1 MIKKI
6 KLDKIHANL
15 NNPYKFKDDEM
26 EVLMDS
32 IKEYGIIQP
41 LLVRKEENDTYEI
54 ISGHRRFL
62 AATRLE
68 LKDVPVD
75 VLEIS
80 KDEADILL
88 VDSNL
93 HRENI
98 SISEKAFAYKLKFEA
113 LKNQGKRTDLTS
125 SQVGTKL
132 RTDEEMA
139 KAVGESRN
147 QIQRYIRLTNLF
159 PELLQLVDD
168 GKIAFTVAVELSYLS
183 KDEQTQL
190 YETIQSEDCTP
201 SLSQAQQMKKLSQT
215 EDLDADKIFEIMT
228 QPKANQKETFKVPLD
243 KVKEIYPRIQTVKDA
258 EDFISKA
265 CQYYARY
272 LMRQR
277 DRGDR

>member
-1 MIKKI
+1 MSKKV
-6 KLDKIHANL
+6 KLEKIHTNE
-15 NNPYKFKDDEM
+15 NNPYKFRDDEM
-26 EVLMDS
+26 EALMES

-62 AATRLE
+62 AATKLE

-80 KDEADILL
+80 KDEANILL

-125 SQVGTKL
+125 VQVAPKLATEQIADDAGTSKD
-132 RTDEEMA
+132 TI
-139 KAVGESRN
+139 K
-147 QIQRYIRLTNLF
+147 RYIRLTKLL
-159 PELLQLVDD
+159 PEILSMADN
-168 GKIAFTVAVELSYLS
+168 GKIAFTVAVELSYLT
-183 KDEQTQL
+183 KEEQTNL
-190 YETIQSEDCTP
+190 LETIKSEDCTP
-201 SLSQAQQMKKLSQT
+201 SLAQAQQIKKLSQT
-215 EDLDADKIFEIMT
+215 EDLSVDKIFEIMT
-228 QPKANQKETFKVPLD
+228 QPKANQKEVFKMPLE
-243 KVKEIYPRIQTVKDA
+243 KVKEYSPRVQTMKEA
-258 EDFISKA
+258 EEFISKA
-265 CQYYARY
+265 CEYYAKY
-272 LMRQR
+272 LKRVR

>member
-1 MIKKI
+1 MSKKI
-6 KLDKIHANL
+6 KLDKIHTNI

-26 EVLMDS
+26 EVLMES

-68 LKDVPVD
+68 MKYVPVE

-80 KDEADILL
+80 KEEADILL

-125 SQVGTKL
+125 VQVAPKLATEQIADDAGTSKD
-132 RTDEEMA
+132 TI
-139 KAVGESRN
+139 K
-147 QIQRYIRLTNLF
+147 RYIRLTNLS
-159 PELLQLVDD
+159 PELLRLVDD
-168 GKIAFTVAVELSYLS
+168 GKIAFTVAYNLSYLTKAQQS
-183 KDEQTQL
+183 NL

-201 SLSQAQQMKKLSQT
+201 SLAQALNLRKLAI
-215 EDLDADKIFEIMT
+215 DNNLDMDSIFNVMT
-228 QPKANQKETFKVPLD
+228 KPKANQKEIFKMPMEKMRKLAPYAETN
-243 KVKEIYPRIQTVKDA
+243 KEF
-258 EDFISKA
+258 EDYITKA
-265 CQYYARY
+265 CEYYARY
-272 LMRQR
+272 LQRQR
-277 DRGDR
+277 DRDSR

>member
-1 MIKKI
+1 MSKKV
-6 KLDKIHANL
+6 KLEKIHTNT

-26 EVLMDS
+26 EALIES

-98 SISEKAFAYKLKFEA
+98 SISEKAFAYKLKLDA
-113 LKNQGKRTDLTS
+113 MNRQGERTDLTCG
-125 SQVGTKL
+125 QVGHKSREDVSQT
-132 RTDEEMA
+132 
-139 KAVGESRN
+139 ESGR
-147 QIQRYIRLTNLF
+147 QIQRYIRLTNLS
-159 PELLQLVDD
+159 PELLQLVDE

-183 KDEQTQL
+183 QDEQTQL

-215 EDLDADKIFEIMT
+215 EDLSVDKIFEIMT
-228 QPKANQKETFKVPLD
+228 QPKANQKEVFKMPLE
-243 KVKEIYPRIQTVKDA
+243 KVKEYSPRVQTVKDA

>member
-1 MIKKI
+1 MSKKI

-26 EVLMDS
+26 EALMES

-75 VLEIS
+75 ILDIS

-98 SISEKAFAYKLKFEA
+98 SISEKAFAYKMKFEA
-113 LKNQGKRTDLTS
+113 LKHQGKTL
-125 SQVGTKL
+125 SQVATKSDIA
-132 RTDEEMA
+132 TEIGKEA
-139 KAVGESRN
+139 KESRD
-147 QIQRYIRLTNLF
+147 QVYRYIRLTRLL
-159 PELLQLVDD
+159 PELLNMVDD
-168 GKIAFTVAVELSYLS
+168 SKIAFTVAVELSYLS
-183 KDEQTQL
+183 KDEQTKL
-190 YETIQSEDCTP
+190 YETIQSEECTP

-215 EDLDADKIFEIMT
+215 EDLSVDKIFEIMT
-228 QPKANQKETFKVPLD
+228 QPKANQKEIFKMPLE
-243 KVKEIYPRIQTVKDA
+243 KVRAYSPRVQTMKEA

-265 CQYYARY
+265 CEYYARY
-272 LMRQR
+272 LKRLR

>member
-1 MIKKI
+1 MSKKI
-6 KLDKIHANL
+6 KLDKIHTNL
-15 NNPYKFKDDEM
+15 NNPYKFRDDEM
-26 EVLMDS
+26 EILMES

-75 VLEIS
+75 ILDVS

-113 LKNQGKRTDLTS
+113 LKHQGKTL
-125 SQVGTKL
+125 SQVATKSD
-132 RTDEEMA
+132 TATEIGKEA
-139 KAVGESRN
+139 KESRD
-147 QIQRYIRLTNLF
+147 QVYRYIRLTNLT
-159 PELLQLVDD
+159 PDLLKLADD

-215 EDLDADKIFEIMT
+215 EDLSVDKIFEIMT
-228 QPKANQKETFKVPLD
+228 QPKANQKEVFKIPLE
-243 KVKEIYPRIQTVKDA
+243 KVKTYSPRVQTMKEA
-258 EDFISKA
+258 EEFISKA
-265 CQYYARY
+265 CEYYARY
-272 LMRQR
+272 LNRAR

>member
-1 MIKKI
+1 MSKKV
-6 KLDKIHANL
+6 KLEKIHTNE
-15 NNPYKFKDDEM
+15 NNPYKFRDDEM
-26 EVLMDS
+26 EALMES

-80 KDEADILL
+80 KDEADVLL

-147 QIQRYIRLTNLF
+147 QIQRYIRLTRLL
-159 PELLQLVDD
+159 PELLSIIDN

-183 KDEQTQL
+183 KDEQAKL
-190 YETIQSEDCTP
+190 YETIQSEECTP

-228 QPKANQKETFKVPLD
+228 QPKANQKEVFKMPLE
-243 KVKEIYPRIQTVKDA
+243 KVKAFNSKITTTKEA
-258 EDFISKA
+258 EDFITKA
-265 CQYYARY
+265 CEYYARY
-272 LMRQR
+272 LNRMR

>member
-1 MIKKI
+1 MSKKI

-26 EVLMDS
+26 EALMES
-32 IKEYGIIQP
+32 IKAYGIIQP

-68 LKDVPVD
+68 LKDVPVN

-98 SISEKAFAYKLKFEA
+98 SISEKAFAYKLKLDA
-113 LKNQGKRTDLTS
+113 MNRQGERTDLTS

-147 QIQRYIRLTNLF
+147 QIQRYIRLTRLL
-159 PELLQLVDD
+159 PEILRIADN

-183 KDEQTQL
+183 KDEQTKL

-201 SLSQAQQMKKLSQT
+201 SLAQAQQMKKLSQT
-215 EDLDADKIFEIMT
+215 EDLSVDKIFEIMT
-228 QPKANQKETFKVPLD
+228 QPKANQKEVFKMPMEKMRKLAPYAETN
-243 KVKEIYPRIQTVKDA
+243 KEV
-258 EDFISKA
+258 EDYITKA
-265 CQYYARY
+265 CEYYTRY
-272 LMRQR
+272 LQRQR
-277 DRGDR
+277 DRGGR

>member
-1 MIKKI
+1 MSKKI
-6 KLDKIHANL
+6 KLDKIHTNI
-15 NNPYKFKDDEM
+15 NNPYKFRDDEM
-26 EVLMDS
+26 EALMES

-125 SQVGTKL
+125 VQVAPKLATEQIADDAGTSKD
-132 RTDEEMA
+132 TI
-139 KAVGESRN
+139 K
-147 QIQRYIRLTNLF
+147 RYIRLTNLS
-159 PELLQLVDD
+159 PELLRLVDD
-168 GKIAFTVAVELSYLS
+168 GKIAFTVAYNLSYLT
-183 KDEQTQL
+183 KEQQSNL

-201 SLSQAQQMKKLSQT
+201 SLAQAINLRKLAI
-215 EDLDADKIFEIMT
+215 DNNLDMDSIFNVMT
-228 QPKANQKETFKVPLD
+228 KPKANQKEMFKMPMEKMRKLAPYAETN
-243 KVKEIYPRIQTVKDA
+243 KEV
-258 EDFISKA
+258 EDYITKA
-265 CQYYARY
+265 CEYYARY
-272 LMRQR
+272 LQRQR

>member
-1 MIKKI
+1 MSKKV
-6 KLDKIHANL
+6 KLEKIHANL
-15 NNPYKFKDDEM
+15 NNPYKFRVDEM
-26 EVLMDS
+26 ETLMES

-75 VLEIS
+75 ILDVS
-80 KDEADILL
+80 KDEADVLL

-113 LKNQGKRTDLTS
+113 LKHQGKTL
-125 SQVGTKL
+125 SQVATKSD
-132 RTDEEMA
+132 TATEIGKKA
-139 KAVGESRN
+139 KESRD
-147 QIQRYIRLTNLF
+147 QVYRYIRSTNLL
-159 PELLQLVDD
+159 PEILALADN

-183 KDEQTQL
+183 QDEQTQL

-215 EDLDADKIFEIMT
+215 EDLNMDKILEIMT
-228 QPKANQKETFKVPLD
+228 QPKANQKKTFKVPLD

>member
-1 MIKKI
+1 MSKKV
-6 KLDKIHANL
+6 KLEKIHTNL
-15 NNPYKFKDDEM
+15 NNPYKFRDDEM
-26 EVLMDS
+26 EILMES

-41 LLVRKEENDTYEI
+41 LLVRKEENNTYEI

-80 KDEADILL
+80 KEEADILL

-98 SISEKAFAYKLKFEA
+98 SISEKAFAYKLKFDA
-113 LKNQGKRTDLTS
+113 LKHQGKTL
-125 SQVGTKL
+125 SQVATKSD
-132 RTDEEMA
+132 TATEIGKEA
-139 KAVGESRN
+139 KESRD
-147 QIQRYIRLTNLF
+147 QVYRYIRLTRLL
-159 PELLQLVDD
+159 PELLTLADN

-183 KDEQTQL
+183 KDEQAKL

-228 QPKANQKETFKVPLD
+228 QPKANQKEVFKMPLE
-243 KVKEIYPRIQTVKDA
+243 KVKAYSPKVTTIKEA
-258 EDFISKA
+258 EEFITKA
-265 CQYYARY
+265 CDYYAKY
-272 LMRQR
+272 LKRVR

>member
-1 MIKKI
+1 MSKKV
-6 KLDKIHANL
+6 KLEKIHANL
-15 NNPYKFKDDEM
+15 NNPYKFRNDEM
-26 EVLMDS
+26 EALMES

-75 VLEIS
+75 ILDIS

-113 LKNQGKRTDLTS
+113 LKHQGKRIDLTS

-147 QIQRYIRLTNLF
+147 QIQRYIRLTRLL
-159 PELLQLVDD
+159 PELLSIIDN

-183 KDEQTQL
+183 KDEQTKL

-215 EDLDADKIFEIMT
+215 EDLSVDKIFEIMT
-228 QPKANQKETFKVPLD
+228 QPKANQKEVFKMPIE
-243 KVKEIYPRIQTVKDA
+243 KVKAYSPKITTVKEA

-265 CQYYARY
+265 CDYYAKY
-272 LMRQR
+272 LKRMR

>member
-1 MIKKI
+1 MSKKI

-26 EVLMDS
+26 DVLMES

-62 AATRLE
+62 AATKLE

-98 SISEKAFAYKLKFEA
+98 SISEKAFAYKLKYEA
-113 LKNQGKRTDLTS
+113 MKRQGQRHDLTCG
-125 SQVGTKL
+125 QVGHKSRDDVSNT
-132 RTDEEMA
+132 
-139 KAVGESRN
+139 ESGR
-147 QIQRYIRLTNLF
+147 QIQRYINLTNLT
-159 PELLQLVDD
+159 PDLLKLVDD
-168 GKIAFTVAVELSYLS
+168 GKIAFTVAVNLSYLS
-183 KDEQTQL
+183 KDEQNNL
-190 YETIQSEDCTP
+190 FETIQSEDCTP
-201 SLSQAQQMKKLSQT
+201 SLSQSHEMRKASI
-215 EDLDADKIFEIMT
+215 DGNLDMDTIFRIMT
-228 QPKANQKETFKVPLD
+228 KPKANQKEMFKMPLE
-243 KVKEIYPRIQTVKDA
+243 KVKTFNSKITTTKEA
-258 EDFISKA
+258 EDFIQKA
-265 CQYYARY
+265 CEYYARY
-272 LMRQR
+272 LKRSR

>member
-1 MIKKI
+1 MPKKI
-6 KLDKIHANL
+6 KLDKIHTNL
-15 NNPYKFKDDEM
+15 NNPYKFRDDEM
-26 EVLMDS
+26 DALMES

-62 AATRLE
+62 AATRLQ

-98 SISEKAFAYKLKFEA
+98 SLSEKAFAYKLKFEA
-113 LKNQGKRTDLTS
+113 LKHQGKTL
-125 SQVGTKL
+125 SQVATKSD
-132 RTDEEMA
+132 TATEIGKEA
-139 KAVGESRN
+139 KESRD
-147 QIQRYIRLTNLF
+147 QVYRYIRLTRLL
-159 PELLQLVDD
+159 PEILSMIDN

-183 KDEQTQL
+183 KDEQTKL
-190 YETIQSEDCTP
+190 YETIQSEECTP

-215 EDLDADKIFEIMT
+215 EDLSVDKIFEIMT
-228 QPKANQKETFKVPLD
+228 QPKANQKGVFKMPLE
-243 KVKEIYPRIQTVKDA
+243 KVRAYSPKITTVKEA
-258 EDFISKA
+258 EEFITKA
-265 CQYYARY
+265 CDYYAKY
-272 LMRQR
+272 LKRMR

>member
-1 MIKKI
+1 MSKKI

-15 NNPYKFKDDEM
+15 NNPYKFRDDEM
-26 EVLMDS
+26 EALMES

-62 AATRLE
+62 AATNLGIKE
-68 LKDVPVD
+68 VPVE
-75 VLEIS
+75 VIEIT

-113 LKNQGKRTDLTS
+113 LKHQGRTL
-125 SQVGTKL
+125 SQVATKSD
-132 RTDEEMA
+132 TATEIGKEA
-139 KAVGESRN
+139 KESRD
-147 QIQRYIRLTNLF
+147 QVYRYIRLTRLL
-159 PELLQLVDD
+159 PEILRMADN

-190 YETIQSEDCTP
+190 YETIQSEECTP

-215 EDLDADKIFEIMT
+215 EDLSVDKIFEIMT
-228 QPKANQKETFKVPLD
+228 QPKANQKEVFKMPLE
-243 KVKEIYPRIQTVKDA
+243 KVKEYSPRVQTMKEA
-258 EDFISKA
+258 EEFIKKA
-265 CQYYARY
+265 CDYYAKY
-272 LMRQR
+272 LKRAR

>member
-1 MIKKI
+1 
-6 KLDKIHANL
+6 
-15 NNPYKFKDDEM
+15 M
-26 EVLMDS
+26 EALMES

-80 KDEADILL
+80 KDEANILL

-113 LKNQGKRTDLTS
+113 LKHQGKTS
-125 SQVGTKL
+125 SQVATKSD
-132 RTDEEMA
+132 TATEIGKEA
-139 KAVGESRN
+139 KESRD
-147 QIQRYIRLTNLF
+147 QVYRYIRLTRLL
-159 PELLQLVDD
+159 PEILSMADN

-183 KDEQTQL
+183 KDEQAKL
-190 YETIQSEDCTP
+190 YETIQSEECTP

-215 EDLDADKIFEIMT
+215 EDLSVDKIFEIMT
-228 QPKANQKETFKVPLD
+228 QPKANQKEIFKMPLE
-243 KVKEIYPRIQTVKDA
+243 KVRAYSPRVQTMKEA
-258 EDFISKA
+258 EEFITKA
-265 CQYYARY
+265 CDYYAKY
-272 LMRQR
+272 LKRAR

>member
-1 MIKKI
+1 MSKKI

-15 NNPYKFKDDEM
+15 NNPYKFRDDEM
-26 EVLMDS
+26 EALMES

-62 AATRLE
+62 AATNLGIKE
-68 LKDVPVD
+68 VPVE
-75 VLEIS
+75 VIEIT

-113 LKNQGKRTDLTS
+113 LKHQGRTL
-125 SQVGTKL
+125 SQVATKSD
-132 RTDEEMA
+132 TATEIGKEA
-139 KAVGESRN
+139 KESRD
-147 QIQRYIRLTNLF
+147 QVYRYIRLTRLL
-159 PELLQLVDD
+159 PEILRMADN

-215 EDLDADKIFEIMT
+215 EDLNMDKILEIMT
-228 QPKANQKETFKVPLD
+228 QPKANQKEVFKMPLE
-243 KVKEIYPRIQTVKDA
+243 KVKAYSPKVTTIKEA
-258 EDFISKA
+258 EEFITKA
-265 CQYYARY
+265 CDYYAKY
-272 LMRQR
+272 LKRMR
-277 DRGDR
+277 DRDDR

>member
-1 MIKKI
+1 MSKKI

-26 EVLMDS
+26 EALMES

-75 VLEIS
+75 ILDIS

-98 SISEKAFAYKLKFEA
+98 SISEKAFAYKLKFDA
-113 LKNQGKRTDLTS
+113 LKHQGKTL
-125 SQVGTKL
+125 SQVATKSD
-132 RTDEEMA
+132 TATEIGKEA
-139 KAVGESRN
+139 KESRD
-147 QIQRYIRLTNLF
+147 QVYRYIRLTRLL
-159 PELLQLVDD
+159 PELLNMVDD
-168 GKIAFTVAVELSYLS
+168 SKIAFTVAIELSYLS
-183 KDEQTQL
+183 KDEQAKL

-215 EDLDADKIFEIMT
+215 EDLSADKIFEIMT
-228 QPKANQKETFKVPLD
+228 QPKANQKEVFKMPLD

-258 EDFISKA
+258 EDFISNA